1 MRPSRRLGKTGR
13 SHRNRV
19 STPSLPVLEHPAATH
34 EPAAAPA
41 HTSSLP
47 TMSNYHLDHL
57 QHLETEAIH
66 IMREVAGEFERPALL
81 FSGGKDSICL
91 LRLAEKA
98 FRPAELPMPLLNVDT
113 GHHFPELNEF
123 RDRRAA
129 QLGAKLIVRKVE
141 DAIAQGIAVPAPGEI
156 SRNKLQIPTLL
167 AAIEEFRFDACI
179 GGARRDEEKARA
191 KERFFSYRDSF
202 GQWDPKNQRPEL
214 WNLYNGRLNAGENMR
229 VFPLSNWTEMDVWEY
244 IRREKLEVPTIYFSH
259 HRQCVRRHGQW
270 LPVNDLQPPKPG
282 ERVEEL
288 TVRVRTIGDIISTG
302 CVESPATTVDDI
314 IAEIAAARVTERG
327 SRADDKA
334 SEAAMEDRKK
344 QGYF

>member
-1 MRPSRRLGKTGR
+1 
-13 SHRNRV
+13 
-19 STPSLPVLEHPAATH
+19 
-34 EPAAAPA
+34 
-41 HTSSLP
+41 
-47 TMSNYHLDHL
+47 MSNYHLDHL
-57 QHLETEAIH
+57 QYLETEAIH

-98 FRPAELPMPLLNVDT
+98 FRPAEIPLPFLNVDT

-123 RDRRAA
+123 RDRRARE
-129 QLGAKLIVRKVE
+129 LGGKLIVRKVE
-141 DAIAQGIAVPAPGEI
+141 DAIASGIAQPAPGEI
-156 SRNKLQIPTLL
+156 SRNRLQIPTLL
-167 AAIEEFRFDACI
+167 AAIEEFRFDCCI

-202 GQWDPKNQRPEL
+202 GQWDPKSQRPEI
-214 WNLYNGRLNAGENMR
+214 WNLYNARLNPGENMR

-244 IRREKLEVPTIYFSH
+244 IRQEKLEVPSIYFSH
-259 HRQCVRRHGQW
+259 RRTCVRRQGQW
-270 LPVNDLQPPKPG
+270 LPANDIQPPKPN
-282 ERVEEL
+282 EEVREL

-302 CVESPATTVDDI
+302 LVESPAATVDDI

-344 QGYF
+344 AGYF